1 MPRPRRRAQAR
12 TIDTQE
18 ERKEHQPP
26 HTQNEQKKHQK
37 QTVKQ
42 TRQAHPTDAAR
53 PTAEGEPQHRSRRRR
68 RRRPRSPEAQIGS
81 NQNSAEHGS
90 ARQVETTAV
99 APPTKQAEPSQ
110 GERTGSRR
118 QRRSPRRRNKQPQ
131 DAGSPSQTSSP
142 SQREKTPSGGKQGLP
157 AERTD
162 APARREGHE
171 RTARVGTMR
180 SARQGRRTDRGSG
193 GGRGD
198 LRPARTTRIRPDH
211 RIVSRGDARPRLPA
225 DGIIARSQHGDF
237 GESWW
242 ARRWID
248 VLESFGYGNRLIRGQ
263 DYARERAVLNIDV
276 SLGYV
281 TARVQGSRVTPY
293 RVSISVLPLSD
304 AQWDRVIDSMADQA
318 IFTARLL
325 AGEMPREIE
334 QAFANA
340 RVSLFPQSV
349 HDLQTSCSCPDYA
362 KPCKHIAAV
371 YYLLGE
377 RFDEDPFL
385 VFTLRGRSKERIIED
400 LRARRADT
408 ATEIQLPDTPT
419 ERVPTLED
427 LLESF
432 DVCGPEF
439 AGVAPHIV
447 APGVASTMLR
457 RYGPSPAETTND
469 LHMTYLLM
477 TRAVLERLFADE

>member
-1 MPRPRRRAQAR
+1 MKQA
-12 TIDTQE
+12 
-18 ERKEHQPP
+18 
-26 HTQNEQKKHQK
+26 
-37 QTVKQ
+37 
-42 TRQAHPTDAAR
+42 RQAHPADAAQ
-53 PTAEGEPQHRSRRRR
+53 PVAEGEPQHRSRRRR
-68 RRRPRSPEAQIGS
+68 RRRPRSPEAQIGR
-81 NQNSAEHGS
+81 NDDTATQVK
-90 ARQVETTAV
+90 ARPGDTTV
-99 APPTKQAEPSQ
+99 GAPAATQAEQ
-110 GERTGSRR
+110 ERTGSRR
-118 QRRSPRRRNKQPQ
+118 QRRSPRRRSKQAH
-131 DAGSPSQTSSP
+131 DESTPSRASSP
-142 SQREKTPSGGKQGLP
+142 SQREKTHSTGKQGLP
-157 AERTD
+157 AERAD
-162 APARREGHE
+162 SPARREGHE
-171 RTARVGTMR
+171 RTARVGTTR
-180 SARQGRRTDRGSG
+180 STRQGRRPDRSSG
-193 GGRGD
+193 GSRGD

-242 ARRWID
+242 AKRWID

-281 TARVQGSRVTPY
+281 TARVQGSRATPY

-340 RVSLFPQSV
+340 RVSLFPQSA

-408 ATEIQLPDTPT
+408 ATEMHLPDTPT
-419 ERVPTLED
+419 ERVPALED
-427 LLESF
+427 LMESF

-439 AGVAPHIV
+439 VGVAPHIV